1 MRSKVPTMHATL
13 IKTRLSP
20 RATALALALGVV
32 HGTLLAQPAAAPGLP
47 AMNAPA
53 KPVFAIRGFDV
64 AGDNPLAASETTAVL
79 APFLRADAS
88 IETLQKAT
96 AALEAA
102 LKARGYALHRVVLP
116 PQAVGETVRL
126 QIVKFVLGKITVEG
140 LQRYDAANIRASLPE
155 LVEGTA
161 PNFRTLSVQTAIA
174 NESQGKQVQIAL
186 KEAEEADQI
195 DARIVV
201 TEAKPWNF
209 AVSLAN
215 TGARTTGRDRLTFS
229 GSHANLFNLDHQFT
243 GAYTTSI
250 ERTSD
255 VRQFGGNYRVP
266 LYRLGGVLGASFTHS
281 TVVGDFGALKSTG
294 AGQTMGLNY
303 SQYIAPNGGYRS
315 YVTLGLDDKRFDVT
329 EIAGVPIPGQ
339 LVRRS
344 RPLTLGYNAR
354 VESDTAAWG
363 YNTDLV
369 ANLAGGNG
377 NNLAAYQSEDPRIGT
392 ARFTVMR
399 MNANYLASFAG
410 GWLWAL
416 KGQAQYSPHALISGE
431 QFGLGGASSIR
442 GTSERPIS
450 GDKGLLASL
459 EVSTPDVAPGLR
471 LIGFVDAGWLRN
483 NNPNATNKP
492 PSDQLA
498 SVGLGLRYSMGV
510 VGLSAEWG
518 RIVTGSSVPLTV
530 NTASP
535 RAGDVKFHI
544 NLSARF

>member
-1 MRSKVPTMHATL
+1 MHATL

>member
-161 PNFRTLSVQTAIA
+161 PNFRTLSVQTASA